1 MNDQGRDF
9 TPDELDRL
17 EDALGALGDPAAS
30 GELED
35 LPPKLRERLGEYDA
49 ILALAREAMP
59 MEDVEPGVL
68 AGILVEAR
76 QSAPVAAPPADRGPG
91 LWERLRRSFMLP
103 GLALAGT
110 AALLLW
116 VARPD
121 GEPLP
126 RADASPAESARPDSV
141 PRTIEAAPS
150 PAAPPAPKDMAPEAA
165 KLELENLDEAGAPGP
180 AAAAEPAA
188 NARREAPSAPASKP
202 RATGGYA
209 PSKSK
214 KAEADDQPLPG
225 LDVPEEKRVDA
236 DKESVRD
243 QLDRGESAR
252 HRGNCRTAEAE
263 YLAVARSNGPASERA
278 RALIGLGLC
287 READGDTVNAERY
300 YAEASDL
307 DPTASQWLRNERD
320 SVAKRAAKAN
330 KKKASIDAL

>member
-1 MNDQGRDF
+1 MNDQGSDF

-30 GELED
+30 GELEA

-68 AGILVEAR
+68 AGILAEAR
-76 QSAPVAAPPADRGPG
+76 ASAPAAPPPTERGPG

-126 RADASPAESARPDSV
+126 RADATDAP
-141 PRTIEAAPS
+141 IEAAPS
-150 PAAPPAPKDMAPEAA
+150 PAAAEVKPTEAAPPAPKDMAAEAA
-165 KLELENLDEAGAPGP
+165 RQEPADSPSAAAP
-180 AAAAEPAA
+180 AAEPADD
-188 NARREAPSAPASKP
+188 ARREAPAAPASKP
-202 RATGGYA
+202 RAAGGASA
-209 PSKSK
+209 PGKPK
-214 KAEADDQPLPG
+214 RAEEEALPG

-243 QLDRGESAR
+243 QLDRGEAAR
-252 HRGNCRTAEAE
+252 SKGRCREAEPE
-263 YLAVARSNGPASERA
+263 YLAVVRSNGPASERA

-287 READGDTVNAERY
+287 READGDTSGAERY
-300 YAEASDL
+300 YAEAGDL

-320 SVAKRAAKAN
+320 TLVKRAAKA
-330 KKKASIDAL
+330 KKSKASLDGL

>member
-68 AGILVEAR
+68 AGILAEAR
-76 QSAPVAAPPADRGPG
+76 QSAPVAAPPAERAPG

-126 RADASPAESARPDSV
+126 RADAPTEPARPDSV
-141 PRTIEAAPS
+141 QRPIEAAPS

-165 KLELENLDEAGAPGP
+165 KFELENLDEAGAPGQV
-180 AAAAEPAA
+180 AAAEPAA
-188 NARREAPSAPASKP
+188 AARREAPSAPASKP

-214 KAEADDQPLPG
+214 KAEADDLPLPG